1 MWISSSLRPVFN
13 IFSWDF
19 PTRSQSAWSGRPA
32 ARHRGRVGPWRGAV
46 RFSPGRHWNFHVKM
60 RSLDFMAAVL
70 GIALAALKGRISF
83 SSSADLWDAA
93 DLVSHFKNLGKK
105 YRELNTCNHFCSFF
119 PQNVSREVCKIL
131 CRAVYFFVRIH
142 ITAGGAFV
150 TIPDTA
156 WLGCL
161 QPCRY
166 DNEQYQM
173 CLS

>member
-1 MWISSSLRPVFN
+1 MWISSSVRPVFS

-46 RFSPGRHWNFHVKM
+46 RFSPGRHWNFPREDEEFGPHGS
-60 RSLDFMAAVL
+60 RFGDRPCCSQ
-70 GIALAALKGRISF
+70 GRISF
-83 SSSADLWDAA
+83 SFSADLWDAA

-105 YRELNTCNHFCSFF
+105 YRELNTCNHFCSF

-142 ITAGGAFV
+142 ITAEGDFI

-166 DNEQYQM
+166 DNEQYHM